1 MRIVEQSVQLMED
14 VDVDGEVILWKL
26 EAACRTCYK
35 SEGRNAERD
44 LVKRDALIR
53 NAIKSGHHSVLE
65 HAAVTFRVITNRGV
79 THEWVRHRIGVAY
92 SQEST
97 RYCNYGNDK
106 FGSEITV
113 IWPWYLGQMPT
124 QIRALIPGVAY
135 PTSVFTAVAPAYVA
149 WYEAMLAA
157 ETHYFNLLDLG
168 RTAQEA
174 RGVLP
179 NDLKTELVCTMNLRA
194 LRHFFE
200 LRCSTK
206 AHPQIRALAA
216 ELKKTLQTLIPV
228 VFEDLS

>member
-1 MRIVEQSVQLMED
+1 MKIIEQSIQFEEPVRGQD
-14 VDVDGEVILWKL
+14 ILWRI

-44 LVKRDALIR
+44 PAIRDALIR

-92 SQEST
+92 SQEPT
-97 RYCNYGNDK
+97 RYCNYGNDDQ
-106 FGSEITV
+106 GITV
-113 IWPWYLGQMPT
+113 IWPWYLGEFVGKDDREVDRKT
-124 QIRALIPGVAY
+124 LLWGALMG
-135 PTSVFTAVAPAYVA
+135 
-149 WYEAMLAA
+149 AA
-157 ETHYFNLLDLG
+157 EACYLELLKAG
-168 RTAQEA
+168 CTAQEA

-179 NDLKTELVCTMNLRA
+179 NDLKTEMVCTMNIRA

-200 LRCSTK
+200 LRDSPK